1 MKRILS
7 IQDLSCLGKCSLT
20 VALPVLSAMGCAC
33 TTLPTA
39 VLSTHTAFPD
49 PHVRSLTEDLLPVA
63 RHWKGVGAEFDAITV
78 GYLAELLNMS
88 HNSLITKIRESFG
101 QKPIELITAIRM
113 QAAQEMLQKS
123 SYSVSEIAYRLG
135 YNDPKYFARV
145 YKKVIGKTPSETR
158 IKTE

>member
-1 MKRILS
+1 
-7 IQDLSCLGKCSLT
+7 
-20 VALPVLSAMGCAC
+20 
-33 TTLPTA
+33 
-39 VLSTHTAFPD
+39 
-49 PHVRSLTEDLLPVA
+49 
-63 RHWKGVGAEFDAITV
+63 
-78 GYLAELLNMS
+78 
-88 HNSLITKIRESFG
+88 
-101 QKPIELITAIRM
+101 M

>member
-1 MKRILS
+1 MPVSNQRTDS
-7 IQDLSCLGKCSLT
+7 VVSLFDE
-20 VALPVLSAMGCAC
+20 
-33 TTLPTA
+33 LPTLTDEQNA
-39 VLSTHTAFPD
+39 FRQQVRNAILTHLDHPD
-49 PHVRSLTEDLLPVA
+49 
-63 RHWKGVGAEFDAITV
+63 FTV